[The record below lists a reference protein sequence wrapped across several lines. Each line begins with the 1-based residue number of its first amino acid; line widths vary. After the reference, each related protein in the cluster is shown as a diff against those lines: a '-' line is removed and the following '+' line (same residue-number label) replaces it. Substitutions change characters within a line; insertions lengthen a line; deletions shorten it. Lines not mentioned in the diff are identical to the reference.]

1 MTNQDRRKQ
10 LRANYDENPPEAGV
24 YRIVNTSTGKMLV
37 GSTMNLPSM
46 TSKLAFARTTKRA
59 SALDLRLKADAAM
72 YGIEVFE
79 VEILDT
85 FEPAPG
91 ATPAETRQG
100 LAELEALWCEKV
112 APDFLD

>member
-24 YRIVNTSTGKMLV
+24 YRIVNTATGKVLV

-46 TSKLAFARTTKRA
+46 ASKLAFARTTKSA
-59 SALDLRLKADAAM
+59 SALDLRLKADVAT

-79 VEILDT
+79 LEILDT
-85 FEPAPG
+85 LKPAPG
-91 ATPAETRQG
+91 ATPAETRKE
-100 LAELEALWCEKV
+100 LAELESLWREKSAL
-112 APDFLD
+112 DLRY